1 MEGPGS
7 YLDKIQGSCLCFP
20 TGRRKSNLGTGT
32 LDSKSGPLHPY
43 KMLLWTLMILTNHL
57 LIQAEPRWGILSKY
71 FLGNWTGEFDFLM
84 DQLRVA
90 IIRVNSTRV
99 DAPLSEGLSAW
110 VTSAMNLF
118 KEWAGVTG
126 VGMLLCDGVVF
137 CSGWCVSYELNRIVK
152 GGDNSGPG
160 CY

>member
-1 MEGPGS
+1 
-7 YLDKIQGSCLCFP
+7 
-20 TGRRKSNLGTGT
+20 
-32 LDSKSGPLHPY
+32 
-43 KMLLWTLMILTNHL
+43 MILTNHL
-57 LIQAEPRWGILSKY
+57 LIQAEPRWGILFKY

-90 IIRVNSTRV
+90 IVRVNSTCV
-99 DAPLSEGLSAW
+99 DAPLSEGLSSW

-137 CSGWCVSYELNRIVK
+137 LLWLVCKLRAQQNRDKVVIAQALAAIEIGSSPTV
-152 GGDNSGPG
+152 
-160 CY
+160 